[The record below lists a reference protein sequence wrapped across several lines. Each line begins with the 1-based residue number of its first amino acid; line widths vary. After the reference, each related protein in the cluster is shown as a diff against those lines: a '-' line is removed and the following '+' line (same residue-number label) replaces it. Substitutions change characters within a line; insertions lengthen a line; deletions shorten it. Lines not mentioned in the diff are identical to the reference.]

1 MSACGQVPHVTRVY
15 FSKGI
20 VHELRN
26 RDVLR
31 HHALLDA
38 LMHCVLGALDT
49 LCMGGL
55 EPTCR
60 NVPLNT
66 VSQKPSQKK
75 STGCFGPKQGF
86 AKLPS
91 WTFTSRCS
99 CILPCVAGRSH
110 GRGASCASQG
120 GTQGFM
126 RDCTNSGSQR
136 PIFFACR
143 RNKLGRLHQIPWRG
157 RHMPRWIMFRTKSGM
172 LETEDDQYIPEL
184 GQHPDRPLPME

>member
-1 MSACGQVPHVTRVY
+1 M
-15 FSKGI
+15 
-20 VHELRN
+20 
-26 RDVLR
+26 LR

-66 VSQKPSQKK
+66 VSQNPSQKK

-120 GTQGFM
+120 GTHGFM

-136 PIFFACR
+136 HIFFACTSINWGVFIR
-143 RNKLGRLHQIPWRG
+143 FHG
-157 RHMPRWIMFRTKSGM
+157 
-172 LETEDDQYIPEL
+172 EDDICHDGSCSGRSQACWRLKMTTTSPTSDNIQIGHFPWNEGIWRYCV
-184 GQHPDRPLPME
+184 G